1 MGEVRALHWTGNRL
15 RLLDQ
20 TRLPGEE
27 VYLELEV
34 WPQVVEAIREL
45 RVRGAPALG
54 VAGAYAL
61 ALAGQEYVDLGS
73 QEFQGQLGIA
83 AEQIAGA
90 RPTAVNLAWAVR
102 RALNAARKASSPGA
116 ALERLLAEAH
126 DIETED
132 LAANRRIGALG
143 AELIPRGATVLTHCN
158 TGALATAG
166 YGTALGVIRTAW
178 AQGKVVD
185 VIATETRPLLQG
197 ARLTAWELAQEG
209 IPVTLVVEGAVGHVL
224 RQGRVQAMVVGADR
238 IAANGDVA
246 NKIGTYTLAVLG
258 RAHGVPLYVA
268 APRSTVDLETPTGA
282 DIPIEERGA
291 HEVACLAGT
300 PIAPDGASVYNP
312 AFDVTPAEYIGAIVT
327 EAGVVRPPYEAGL
340 REVVAAYE

>member
-27 VYLELEV
+27 VYLELDA

-61 ALAGQEYVDLGS
+61 ALAGQEYASLEPQDFHVRLG
-73 QEFQGQLGIA
+73 EA
-83 AEQIAGA
+83 AERIAGA

-102 RALNAARKASSPGA
+102 RALQAAQKASSPGA

-126 DIETED
+126 DIESED

-143 AELIPRGATVLTHCN
+143 AELIPMGATVLTHCN

-178 AQGKVVD
+178 AQGRVVD

-224 RQGRVQAMVVGADR
+224 RQGRVKAMVVGADR

-291 HEVACLAGT
+291 HEVARFAGT
-300 PIAPDGASVYNP
+300 PTAPEGAGVYNP

-340 REVVAAYE
+340 REAVAARG

>member
-1 MGEVRALHWTGNRL
+1 MGEVRALHWTGNKL

-27 VYLELEV
+27 VYLELEA

-61 ALAGQEYVDLGS
+61 ALAGQEYAGLGS
-73 QEFQGQLGIA
+73 QEFHSQLGIA

-102 RALNAARKASSPGA
+102 RTLQAAQEASSPGV
-116 ALERLLAEAH
+116 ALERLLAEAR

-132 LAANRRIGALG
+132 LAANLRIGALG
-143 AELIPRGATVLTHCN
+143 AELIPRGSTVLTHCN

-197 ARLTAWELAQEG
+197 ARLTAWELVQEG

-224 RQGRVQAMVVGADR
+224 RQGRVHAMVVGADR

-282 DIPIEERGA
+282 HIPIEERGA

-300 PIAPDGASVYNP
+300 PTAPDGAGVYNP

-340 REVVAAYE
+340 REVVASCE

>member
-1 MGEVRALHWTGNRL
+1 MGEVRALLWMGNRL

-27 VYLELEV
+27 VYLDLEA
-34 WPQVVEAIREL
+34 WSHIVEAIKEL

-61 ALAGQEYVDLGS
+61 ALAGQEYVGLES
-73 QEFQGQLGIA
+73 QEFHRQLGDA

-102 RALNAARKASSPGA
+102 RALQAAQKASSPGA
-116 ALERLLAEAH
+116 ALEFLLTEAR

-132 LAANRRIGALG
+132 LAANRQIGTLG
-143 AELIPRGATVLTHCN
+143 AELIPFGATVLTHCN
-158 TGALATAG
+158 TGSLATAG

-197 ARLTAWELAQEG
+197 ARLTAWELVQEG

-224 RQGRVQAMVVGADR
+224 RQGRVDAMVVGADR

-258 RAHGVPLYVA
+258 RAHGVPAVCGSPPQHRGPGDA
-268 APRSTVDLETPTGA
+268 ERRPHSH
-282 DIPIEERGA
+282 RGA
-291 HEVACLAGT
+291 RRARGGRLGRRCHCTQRCRRLQ
-300 PIAPDGASVYNP
+300 P
-312 AFDVTPAEYIGAIVT
+312 
-327 EAGVVRPPYEAGL
+327 GL
-340 REVVAAYE
+340 RRYPCRVRRRHRHGSRRGPSPLRGWPARGGGHP

>member
-27 VYLELEV
+27 VYLELDA
-34 WPQVVEAIREL
+34 WPQVVEAIQKL

-61 ALAGQEYVDLGS
+61 ALAGQEYAGLGP
-73 QEFQGQLGIA
+73 QEFHGRLGIA
-83 AEQIAGA
+83 AEEVAGA

-102 RALNAARKASSPGA
+102 RALRAAQGASSPGA

-126 DIETED
+126 DIESED

-178 AQGKVVD
+178 AQGRVVD

-224 RQGRVQAMVVGADR
+224 RQGRVHAMVVGADR

-268 APRSTVDLETPTGA
+268 APSSTVDLDTPSGA
-282 DIPIEERGA
+282 HIPIEERSA
-291 HEVACLAGT
+291 HEVACYAGT
-300 PIAPDGASVYNP
+300 PTAPDAAGVYNP
-312 AFDVTPAEYIGAIVT
+312 AFDVTPAEYVGAIVT

-340 REVVAAYE
+340 REAVASRE

>member
-1 MGEVRALHWTGNRL
+1 MGEVRALHWTGSRL

-27 VYLELEV
+27 VYLDLEA
-34 WPQVVEAIREL
+34 WPQVVEAVREL

-61 ALAGQEYVDLGS
+61 ALAGQEYVSLGPR
-73 QEFQGQLGIA
+73 EFHSQLGIA

-90 RPTAVNLAWAVR
+90 RPTAVNLAWGVQ
-102 RALNAARKASSPGA
+102 RALQAAREASSPGA

-132 LAANRRIGALG
+132 LAANRRIGAFG

-224 RQGRVQAMVVGADR
+224 RQGRVKAMVVGADR

-268 APRSTVDLETPTGA
+268 APRSTVDLVTPTGA

-291 HEVACLAGT
+291 HEVARFGGT
-300 PIAPDGASVYNP
+300 PTAPAAAGVYNP

-327 EAGVVRPPYEAGL
+327 ETGVVRPPYEAGL
-340 REVVAAYE
+340 REAVAACG